1 MFKTFRKFFMV
12 VAPAALLAV
21 GAVGTARAVELT
33 GAGSTFDTPIFTK
46 WFYVYH
52 KEHPNIRINYQSIGS
67 GGGIEQITQGTVD
80 FGASD
85 GPMTNGQIKHFE
97 KKRGCYIQHYPVVIG
112 GEVPMYNIPG
122 VKTSLKFTGKALADI
137 YLGKVTRWN
146 NPEIAKYNPGV
157 NLPDADIVVV
167 HRADGSGTTYCFT
180 NYLSTVSPQWA
191 KQVGYATSVNW
202 PVGLGGKGSEGVTGI
217 VRQTPDSIGYVELNY
232 AIVNHITYGYVMDK
246 DGKFLHATLDTV
258 TADAAK
264 KAKHMPK
271 DFRVS
276 IVNAAGHDCYPI
288 STFSWM
294 LVPTV
299 WHNAAKEKVMVKFL
313 HWMLTKGQKMNASLD
328 YAPLPKKVRQ
338 MELHAV
344 KRIHVVN

>member
-1 MFKTFRKFFMV
+1 MFKALRNGLL
-12 VAPAALLAV
+12 ASIAAALVCTGMATTVNAL
-21 GAVGTARAVELT
+21 TLT
-33 GAGSTFDTPIFTK
+33 GAGSTFDNPIFTK
-46 WFYVYH
+46 WFYVYQQQ
-52 KEHPNIRINYQSIGS
+52 HPNVQINYQSIGS

-85 GPMTNGQIKHFE
+85 GPMTNGQIKRFE
-97 KKRGCYIQHYPVVIG
+97 KKRGCYILHLPVVIG
-112 GEVPMYNIPG
+112 GEVPIFNIPG
-122 VKTSLKFTGKALADI
+122 VKTSLKFTGKVLANI
-137 YLGKVTRWN
+137 YLGKITHWN
-146 NPEIAKYNPGV
+146 NPEITRLNPGV

-180 NYLSTVSPQWA
+180 NYLSVVSPQWA

-217 VRQTPDSIGYVELNY
+217 VQQTPDSIGYDELNY
-232 AIVNHITYGYVMDK
+232 AIVNHITYGYVADK
-246 DGKFLHATLDTV
+246 DGKFLHANLATV
-258 TADAAK
+258 TKDAAK

-276 IVNAAGHDCYPI
+276 IVNASGPDCYPI

-299 WHNAAKEKVMVKFL
+299 WHDAAKEKAMVKFL
-313 HWMLTKGQKMNASLD
+313 HWMLTKGQKMNASLY
-328 YAPLPKKVRQ
+328 YAPLPKNVRE
-338 MELHAV
+338 MELNAI
-344 KRIHVVN
+344 KRIHVAQ